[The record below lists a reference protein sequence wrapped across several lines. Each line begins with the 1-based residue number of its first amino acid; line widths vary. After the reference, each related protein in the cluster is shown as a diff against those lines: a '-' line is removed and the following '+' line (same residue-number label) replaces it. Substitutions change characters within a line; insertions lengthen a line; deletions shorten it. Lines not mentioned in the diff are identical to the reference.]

1 MPVAYLPSACIDA
14 CTPRAPLAL
23 VHTQM
28 RRVHV
33 ALWAHTCTRTETCP
47 PCVRREMRQAFCAS
61 LVFGVLNSSTSCR
74 RMEGTGCLQHGLSPW
89 PHEVSLCLCRACTFT
104 VAYPWAHACEDLGPT
119 MTGEAPGADELSP
132 RVGTSERAYE
142 RNASSPILL
151 RKHMLFKILLGSQG
165 QELAHATRGQRQRHI
180 DLGLHLRTA

>member
-23 VHTQM
+23 VQTQM

-33 ALWAHTCTRTETCP
+33 ALWTHTCTHTETCP
-47 PCVRREMRQAFCAS
+47 PCVRRDMCQAFCAS

-74 RMEGTGCLQHGLSPW
+74 RIVGTGCLQHDLSSW
-89 PHEVSLCLCRACTFT
+89 PHEVSLCPRRAYTFT
-104 VAYPWAHACEDLGPT
+104 VAYPWAHACEDLAPT

-132 RVGTSERAYE
+132 RVGTSEQACE
-142 RNASSPILL
+142 RNASSLIHMPFVLL
-151 RKHMLFKILLGSQG
+151 F
-165 QELAHATRGQRQRHI
+165 
-180 DLGLHLRTA
+180 